1 MLVSIG
7 CWRGAGDTGM
17 RGRRFFRSR
26 YANCFSVFE
35 AGRDCS
41 LVPLPDRLWRQSSLF
56 VFEPGFLVQEARN
69 LSALIFCQSSKQ
81 AMAYQIEWSK
91 KCVKVSYSGDCSA
104 VDVLNAVIEIQSDY
118 RFDSTYQAL
127 HDFTECQS
135 LASVPEVLEQ
145 IAVQNIGAAVSNP
158 NLRIAVI
165 ADHPDVLSMLDCFA
179 SLALSP
185 YPLCVFQA
193 IESALAW
200 LEGASI
206 GDLQAA
212 NAWA

>member
-1 MLVSIG
+1 M
-7 CWRGAGDTGM
+7 
-17 RGRRFFRSR
+17 
-26 YANCFSVFE
+26 
-35 AGRDCS
+35 
-41 LVPLPDRLWRQSSLF
+41 
-56 VFEPGFLVQEARN
+56 
-69 LSALIFCQSSKQ
+69 
-81 AMAYQIEWSK
+81 
-91 KCVKVSYSGDCSA
+91 
-104 VDVLNAVIEIQSDY
+104 LNAVIEIQSDY

-206 GDLQAA
+206 GGLQPV
-212 NAWA
+212 NRCV